1 MVDPDD
7 YQPRLRWW
15 SHVWRYALVLGLSVA
30 GWIELGLWQYNH
42 DRGWLVLDV
51 VLGAIAMVLVA
62 WRRRF
67 PLQIA
72 LVTGAFGAISG
83 FSAGAATLALVSL
96 STRRRMREIIPAAL
110 VNLVGALALDW
121 VNPAS
126 QDSQIITWPI
136 IFAAIAVTVAIGMYI
151 GSRRELLATLR
162 ERANT
167 SETVQAAR
175 VAQARAAERA
185 QIAREMHDV
194 LAHRISLVTM
204 HAGALT
210 YRTDLDAEQMR
221 ATAEVIQENSH
232 QAMVELREVLGLL
245 RDGPG
250 DSAPELPQPS
260 ARDLPALLAEA
271 RHSGMHVES
280 ELIDLE
286 PIPEK
291 LGRTAYRV
299 IQEGLTNARKHAP
312 NTFVRVSLSG
322 APDDGLTAEVRNP
335 LAIGS
340 TGGSSPE
347 SGLGLIGLAERTA
360 LAGGLLTHRVTPEGE
375 FVLSAWLPW
384 PS

>member
-15 SHVWRYALVLGLSVA
+15 SHAWRYALVFVFSVA
-30 GWIELGLWQYNH
+30 GWIELGIWQYNH
-42 DRGWLVLDV
+42 DRGWLVLDLT
-51 VLGAIAMVLVA
+51 LGAACMVLIA
-62 WRRRF
+62 GRRRY
-67 PLQIA
+67 PLRIA
-72 LVTGAFGAISG
+72 LVTGAIGTVSG

-96 STRRRMREIIPAAL
+96 ATRRRWREILPAAA
-110 VNLVGALALDW
+110 VNLAGALAFDW
-121 VNPAS
+121 LNPAS

-136 IFAAIAVTVAIGMYI
+136 IFAAVAVTVAIGMYI

-167 SETVQAAR
+167 SEAVQAAR
-175 VAQARAAERA
+175 VAQARTAERA

-210 YRTDLDAEQMR
+210 YRTDLDADAMR

-250 DSAPELPQPS
+250 DAAPERPQPAAS
-260 ARDLPALLAEA
+260 DLPALIDEA
-271 RHSGMHVES
+271 RQAGMRIES
-280 ELIDLE
+280 DLIELS
-286 PIPEK
+286 PIPET

-312 NTFVRVSLSG
+312 NTLVNVSLHG
-322 APDDGLTAEVRNP
+322 GPKDGLIAEVRNRLP
-335 LAIGS
+335 IGAVPD
-340 TGGSSPE
+340 SPE

-360 LAGGLLTHRVTPEGE
+360 LAGGVMTHRITPEQE
-375 FVLSAWLPW
+375 FVLSTWLPW
-384 PS
+384 PA

>member
-15 SHVWRYALVLGLSVA
+15 SHAWRYGLTFAIRIAGWIDPGIWQYENDHAWLALDLVMGAAALVLVF
-30 GWIELGLWQYNH
+30 
-42 DRGWLVLDV
+42 
-51 VLGAIAMVLVA
+51 

-72 LVTGAFGAISG
+72 LITGAMGAISA

-96 STRRRMREIIPAAL
+96 STRRRKREIIPAAL
-110 VNLVGALALDW
+110 ANLAGALALDW
-121 VNPAS
+121 FNPTA
-126 QDSQIITWPI
+126 QDDQVITWPI
-136 IFAAIAVTVAIGMYI
+136 IFAAVAVTVAIGMYI
-151 GSRRELLATLR
+151 GSRRELLATLH

-167 SETVQAAR
+167 SEAVQAAR

-185 QIAREMHDV
+185 RIAREMHDV

-204 HAGALT
+204 HAGALS
-210 YRTDLDAEQMR
+210 YRTDLDADQMR

-232 QAMVELREVLGLL
+232 QAMIELREVLGLL
-245 RDGPG
+245 REGPG

-260 ARDLPALLAEA
+260 ATDVPALLDEA
-271 RHSGMHVES
+271 RQAGMRIDAQ
-280 ELIDLE
+280 LIDLGG
-286 PIPEK
+286 IPET

-312 NTFVRVSLSG
+312 NTSVNIILQG
-322 APDDGLTAEVRNP
+322 GPDDGLRTTVRNLLP
-335 LAIGS
+335 IGS
-340 TGGSSPE
+340 KSMSSPE
-347 SGLGLIGLAERTA
+347 SGLGLIGLAERAA
-360 LAGGLLTHRVTPEGE
+360 LAGGQLTHRVTDERE

-384 PS
+384 QA